1 LLFPLFFLSSRQKSH
16 PLPLFICFNFPP
28 LFSLIPPDF
37 SARHAA
43 FFSSLLFLSSLF
55 FSPQVFFFLAFFFF
69 SVFFSPGFFL
79 LSFFFLLCFF
89 LPSFFSSQP
98 HASFFLLN
106 FFFLLFQLFF
116 SSQLFFFFFLSFFFF
131 FLLSF
136 FFSSQLFFSS
146 LRHSLLQKPSPLFTS
161 LALRHSQIH
170 KTRRKTCFT
179 VFVIMEDQK
188 RNSLLENLKEE
199 DPGPGGM
206 NSQIPS
212 TRAAERLAR
221 KRSERFTYLV
231 VALMSSLGIT
241 SMAVMA
247 VYYRF
252 SWQMEV
258 LSLPLS
264 LKAYRS
270 LCTYVYV
277 MEIGFCSGIG
287 WRGALV

>member
-1 LLFPLFFLSSRQKSH
+1 VLEEK
-16 PLPLFICFNFPP
+16 
-28 LFSLIPPDF
+28 
-37 SARHAA
+37 
-43 FFSSLLFLSSLF
+43 
-55 FSPQVFFFLAFFFF
+55 
-69 SVFFSPGFFL
+69 
-79 LSFFFLLCFF
+79 
-89 LPSFFSSQP
+89 
-98 HASFFLLN
+98 
-106 FFFLLFQLFF
+106 
-116 SSQLFFFFFLSFFFF
+116 
-131 FLLSF
+131 
-136 FFSSQLFFSS
+136 
-146 LRHSLLQKPSPLFTS
+146 
-161 LALRHSQIH
+161 IH

>member
-37 SARHAA
+37 SATHAA

-55 FSPQVFFFLAFFFF
+55 FSPQVFFFSAFFFF
-69 SVFFSPGFFL
+69 SVFFSPAFFLLSHTHLFFFSTFFFFLLSFFFFLLFSAFFFL
-79 LSFFFLLCFF
+79 LSFFFLL
-89 LPSFFSSQP
+89 
-98 HASFFLLN
+98 
-106 FFFLLFQLFF
+106 FQ
-116 SSQLFFFFFLSFFFF
+116 
-131 FLLSF
+131 
-136 FFSSQLFFSS
+136 
-146 LRHSLLQKPSPLFTS
+146 HSLLQKPSPLFTS

>member
-1 LLFPLFFLSSRQKSH
+1 LLFPLFFLSSRQKFH

-55 FSPQVFFFLAFFFF
+55 FSPQVFFFLAFFF
-69 SVFFSPGFFL
+69 
-79 LSFFFLLCFF
+79 LLCFF
-89 LPSFFSSQP
+89 LPR
-98 HASFFLLN
+98 
-106 FFFLLFQLFF
+106 FF
-116 SSQLFFFFFLSFFFF
+116 SSQLFFSSLFFSPQLFFFSATRIFFSSQLFFSSLPAFFFFSSQLFFSSLLSFFF

-161 LALRHSQIH
+161 LALRHSQFH

-252 SWQMEV
+252 
-258 LSLPLS
+258 
-264 LKAYRS
+264 
-270 LCTYVYV
+270 
-277 MEIGFCSGIG
+277 
-287 WRGALV
+287 